1 MDGNTARPGL
11 GGVGVGVDGS
21 ESVDAAATW
30 ASTEAVLR
38 EGALCLL
45 RTTDSDAA
53 PPVLSQA
60 ETDLYRRAGQ
70 ELPDRTAAAVAAR
83 HPGLPTAADGTT
95 PVVVVRG
102 APEPAE
108 TGAVLAAVRDE
119 NDAGCAG
126 ALVVVGGRRAPGCLG
141 PTIGRTTLTRPQH
154 AHSPVELIPRLGLGH
169 GSTP

>member
-11 GGVGVGVDGS
+11 GGVGVGVDGP

-30 ASTEAVLR
+30 AATELR

-70 ELPDRTAAAVAAR
+70 ELLDRTAAAVAAR
-83 HPGLPTAADGTT
+83 HPGLPIAADGTT

-119 NDAGCAG
+119 NDAGRAG
-126 ALVVVGGRRAPGCLG
+126 ALVVGGRRAPGCLG
-141 PTIGRTTLTRPQH
+141 PTIGRTTLTLPQH